1 MTFLLFGKQTS
12 NRRTRPIRTDYVQR
26 LVRLNNPKR
35 QFLAVS
41 FVTFPLKLEPV
52 HHYRVIVLRV
62 LDLVLLDAVDWPV
75 LPQSVQRAAVSPEDC
90 SGVHQVET
98 LDALREE
105 DFEAHQEEGFAG
117 QRGGEDVLVL
127 TLINFSL
134 YLLFSFSILLSLF

>member
-1 MTFLLFGKQTS
+1 MLFGKQTS
-12 NRRTRPIRTDYVQR
+12 NRRTRPTRTDSVQI

-41 FVTFPLKLEPV
+41 FVTFPPKLGPV

-62 LDLVLLDAVDWPV
+62 LDLVLLDAVDW
-75 LPQSVQRAAVSPEDC
+75 LGQPQPVQRAAVSPEDY
-90 SGVHQVET
+90 SGVHLVET
-98 LDALREE
+98 LDALGE
-105 DFEAHQEEGFAG
+105 DDLEVHQEEGFAG